1 MHKKEQLTLWK
12 AKVAPKVELGKRA
25 VAVVLRF
32 EADEHACREARV
44 AVIT

>member
-1 MHKKEQLTLWK
+1 MHKKEQFTVWK

-25 VAVVLRF
+25 VAIVLRF
-32 EADEHACREARV
+32 EAKGHACKGARV